1 MEVMKV
7 LHMNKGDGEN
17 SYANNSAVQGKI
29 ITTAKPVIEEAILG
43 ILCETF
49 PESIGIAD
57 LGCSSGPNSLLVIS
71 EIIDIIHA
79 KCRNLGRPSPEFRV
93 SLNDLP
99 GNDFNSIFESL
110 PAFFKKQKQE
120 KGIGFGRCY
129 ISGVAGSFY
138 DRLFPDKSLH
148 FVHSSSSLHWLSQ
161 VPPALESNAT
171 PGALNKGKIYIS
183 KSSPQCV
190 LDAYSLQF
198 QNNFLIF
205 LKSRAAE
212 MIAGGRMVLSLMGRR
227 SIDPTTEES
236 CYQWELLAQALMSL
250 VTEMGP
256 GHRVTKRVRAEIV
269 VASTIPQSQ
278 PVMSSQEFVQEALKH
293 SYPGICPDDWA
304 WLCHNIYNSASF
316 QTQSTKKKA
325 NRAKLPYVHC
335 GGSRPFVNYLEDD
348 MVDGE
353 IELFRVTHFS
363 KTKGWVNEVAHLNHD
378 QMVEIQQQQQIDPQ
392 EAKPLTQREICI
404 EVLGKKSGYFRGLGN
419 GPRPTS
425 NHGVDTSEADRLH
438 GIISSQQS
446 RLDSQDVELQEQKKT
461 IDQLESRLSQFEEEK
476 LDSFNAPYYAPC
488 PEELK
493 MSIQKEGSFIID
505 RLGHFE
511 IDWDGGVEELTNTT
525 LLPLSRGQRVAKT
538 VRAVVESMFE
548 LHFGKGIMD
557 LLFARYAEMVDDYL
571 SKNRAKYI
579 NLVIS
584 IIKKDN

>member
-1 MEVMKV
+1 MSQS
-7 LHMNKGDGEN
+7 G
-17 SYANNSAVQGKI
+17 S
-29 ITTAKPVIEEAILG
+29 
-43 ILCETF
+43 
-49 PESIGIAD
+49 SI
-57 LGCSSGPNSLLVIS
+57 
-71 EIIDIIHA
+71 
-79 KCRNLGRPSPEFRV
+79 
-93 SLNDLP
+93 
-99 GNDFNSIFESL
+99 
-110 PAFFKKQKQE
+110 
-120 KGIGFGRCY
+120 
-129 ISGVAGSFY
+129 AG
-138 DRLFPDKSLH
+138 
-148 FVHSSSSLHWLSQ
+148 

-171 PGALNKGKIYIS
+171 PAALNKGKIYIS

-250 VTEMGP
+250 VTE
-256 GHRVTKRVRAEIV
+256 
-269 VASTIPQSQ
+269 
-278 PVMSSQEFVQEALKH
+278 
-293 SYPGICPDDWA
+293 
-304 WLCHNIYNSASF
+304 
-316 QTQSTKKKA
+316 
-325 NRAKLPYVHC
+325 
-335 GGSRPFVNYLEDD
+335 
-348 MVDGE
+348 
-353 IELFRVTHFS
+353 
-363 KTKGWVNEVAHLNHD
+363 
-378 QMVEIQQQQQIDPQ
+378 
-392 EAKPLTQREICI
+392 
-404 EVLGKKSGYFRGLGN
+404 
-419 GPRPTS
+419 
-425 NHGVDTSEADRLH
+425 RL
-438 GIISSQQS
+438 I
-446 RLDSQDVELQEQKKT
+446 
-461 IDQLESRLSQFEEEK
+461 EEEK

>member
-7 LHMNKGDGEN
+7 LHMNKGDGET

-171 PGALNKGKIYIS
+171 PAALNKGKIYIS

-250 VTEMGP
+250 VTE
-256 GHRVTKRVRAEIV
+256 
-269 VASTIPQSQ
+269 
-278 PVMSSQEFVQEALKH
+278 
-293 SYPGICPDDWA
+293 
-304 WLCHNIYNSASF
+304 
-316 QTQSTKKKA
+316 
-325 NRAKLPYVHC
+325 
-335 GGSRPFVNYLEDD
+335 
-348 MVDGE
+348 
-353 IELFRVTHFS
+353 
-363 KTKGWVNEVAHLNHD
+363 
-378 QMVEIQQQQQIDPQ
+378 
-392 EAKPLTQREICI
+392 
-404 EVLGKKSGYFRGLGN
+404 
-419 GPRPTS
+419 
-425 NHGVDTSEADRLH
+425 RL
-438 GIISSQQS
+438 I
-446 RLDSQDVELQEQKKT
+446 
-461 IDQLESRLSQFEEEK
+461 EEEK

-493 MSIQKEGSFIID
+493 MAIQKEGSFIID

>member
-7 LHMNKGDGEN
+7 LHMNKGDGET

-171 PGALNKGKIYIS
+171 PAALNKGKIYIS

-212 MIAGGRMVLSLMGRR
+212 MVAGGRMVLSLMGRR

-250 VTEMGP
+250 VTELPSSLSSLPPPSSVRLFVVSRASRHSSPREVIVGSNFQHQMYCHLLCGLRNYEFIDEIISPYAIGLIRGFSFFESKWKQLYDDLENGYPCLDITEVAMRDSVTEPDLKMGT
-256 GHRVTKRVRAEIV
+256 RVATRFLVAVRK
-269 VASTIPQSQ
+269 IP
-278 PVMSSQEFVQEALKH
+278 
-293 SYPGICPDDWA
+293 WA
-304 WLCHNIYNSASF
+304 
-316 QTQSTKKKA
+316 KA
-325 NRAKLPYVHC
+325 NL
-335 GGSRPFVNYLEDD
+335 NYTGQAL
-348 MVDGE
+348 
-353 IELFRVTHFS
+353 
-363 KTKGWVNEVAHLNHD
+363 
-378 QMVEIQQQQQIDPQ
+378 
-392 EAKPLTQREICI
+392 
-404 EVLGKKSGYFRGLGN
+404 
-419 GPRPTS
+419 
-425 NHGVDTSEADRLH
+425 
-438 GIISSQQS
+438 IISIN
-446 RLDSQDVELQEQKKT
+446 DD
-461 IDQLESRLSQFEEEK
+461 
-476 LDSFNAPYYAPC
+476 
-488 PEELK
+488 
-493 MSIQKEGSFIID
+493 
-505 RLGHFE
+505 
-511 IDWDGGVEELTNTT
+511 
-525 LLPLSRGQRVAKT
+525 
-538 VRAVVESMFE
+538 
-548 LHFGKGIMD
+548 D
-557 LLFARYAEMVDDYL
+557 LVGD
-571 SKNRAKYI
+571 
-579 NLVIS
+579 
-584 IIKKDN
+584 